1 MAKAWVLH
9 DIGDIRFED
18 VEVPVPGEKE
28 VLVKVKA
35 VGICGSDIPRIYETG
50 AHKMPLIP
58 GHEFS
63 GVIEKVG
70 VGVSGDLAG
79 KRVAVFPKIPC
90 GKCERCQ
97 KGEHDLCLN
106 YDYSG
111 SRRDGA
117 FAEYVSVPASNVME
131 LPSEVSFEE
140 GAMTEPLAVAAN
152 AVRTGC
158 AGLDANDSNTKI
170 AVCGMGTIG
179 LMVVML
185 LKGMGFSNVYV
196 IGNKDSHPAKA
207 LDLGIDSLHYCD
219 VRSDDPVAWLKQN
232 TGGVSVYFE
241 CVGSNDSIRY
251 GLEAGAPKGKLV
263 FVGNPKSDMYFSR
276 DTYWEILRKQ
286 LHIIGIWNST
296 YREEGADIT
305 TVQAGANIDCSCPSS
320 TAGVLDDW
328 HYVRDL
334 LSAGKIHPA
343 KLISHKLPLADL
355 DKGLYIMRDKTE
367 DYCKIMICP

>member
-9 DIGDIRFED
+9 DIGNIRFEE
-18 VEVPVPGEKE
+18 VEIPAPREKE

-35 VGICGSDIPRIYETG
+35 VGICGSDIPRVYETG

-70 VGVSGDLAG
+70 ENVSESLLG

-90 GKCERCQ
+90 GKCARCQ
-97 KGEHDLCLN
+97 KGEPDLCLN

-117 FAEYVSVPASNVME
+117 FAEYVTVPASNVME
-131 LPSEVSFEE
+131 LPEEISFEE
-140 GAMTEPLAVAAN
+140 GAMTEPLAVATN

-158 AGLDANDSNTKI
+158 AGLNPKNENIKI

-185 LKGMGFSNVYV
+185 LKGMGFSDIYV
-196 IGNKDSHPAKA
+196 IGNKESHKIRAF
-207 LDLGIDSLHYCD
+207 DLGIDASHYCD
-219 VRSDDPVAWLKQN
+219 IRADEPVAWLKEN
-232 TGGVSVYFE
+232 TKGLSVYFE

-251 GLEAGAPKGKLV
+251 GLEAGDQRCRLI
-263 FVGNPKSDMYFSR
+263 FVGNPRSDMYFSR

-286 LHIIGIWNST
+286 MHIMGIWNST
-296 YREEGADIT
+296 YKEDGAASNDSE
-305 TVQAGANIDCSCPSS
+305 SCESVDNS
-320 TAGVLDDW
+320 GYNLDDW
-328 HYVRDL
+328 HYVRDIL
-334 LSAGKIHPA
+334 CSGNIHPA
-343 KLISHKLPLADL
+343 KLISHKLPLEDL
-355 DKGLYIMRDKTE
+355 EKGLLIMRDKTE